1 MTRKVIHVAL
11 DGVTGRMGYRH
22 LLAISRGRP
31 LYDHD
36 RAGRGEPDLGG
47 PRAGQLSVRPGTQSL
62 ALVRNVHVTYG
73 LRGRRRSWLAWTVRW
88 AADGHDGTYRS
99 TESG

>member
-36 RAGRGEPDLGG
+36 RAGRGEPDLGWPPG
-47 PRAGQLSVRPGTQSL
+47 RATLREIRDHNRLPLSVT
-62 ALVRNVHVTYG
+62 
-73 LRGRRRSWLAWTVRW
+73 
-88 AADGHDGTYRS
+88 
-99 TESG
+99 